1 MSICWFSHC
10 KRRKIKVFLFVK
22 SVWGWVG
29 KAVGGIGLMKTCG
42 QSKKDCVS
50 CGQSKKDCVSRGQR
64 IRTRDGRLEDKLGP
78 RFQPTT
84 KP

>member
-1 MSICWFSHC
+1 
-10 KRRKIKVFLFVK
+10 
-22 SVWGWVG
+22 
-29 KAVGGIGLMKTCG
+29 MKTCG
-42 QSKKDCVS
+42 QGKKDCVS
-50 CGQSKKDCVSRGQR
+50 CGQRKKFCVSCGQS